1 MENNQK
7 EAPQLRLSTRGFT
20 LIELLVVIAVILLL
34 ASLLLPALTGAKL
47 KAESITCKGNLKQIA
62 LGSRLYVDDCGKYVQ
77 GGFWGSLLKPYV
89 RCDWPTYNG
98 SSPNPG
104 QSTFAARSGT
114 FTCPGYNRMPGMYGV
129 APSDLLNIPYGC
141 YGYNIAG
148 TDHDPGANPG
158 NALGPLLGLSQA
170 RESQVIKPVDM
181 VAFGDA
187 GLSTPS
193 AAGLPPNANV
203 GLTILSLSLLDRA
216 LRPLG
221 ATATADDIHRA
232 EIYKRRHT
240 GRVNIVFCDGH
251 TEYGRPERF
260 FDVRPNQIAA
270 RRWNRDNKPH
280 TDLLRL
286 SDDF

>member
-47 KAESITCKGNLKQIA
+47 KAEHISCKGNLKQIA

-114 FTCPGYNRMPGMYGV
+114 FACPGYNRMPGMYGV
-129 APSDLLNIPYGC
+129 APSDLL
-141 YGYNIAG
+141 
-148 TDHDPGANPG
+148 
-158 NALGPLLGLSQA
+158 
-170 RESQVIKPVDM
+170 
-181 VAFGDA
+181 
-187 GLSTPS
+187 
-193 AAGLPPNANV
+193 
-203 GLTILSLSLLDRA
+203 
-216 LRPLG
+216 
-221 ATATADDIHRA
+221 
-232 EIYKRRHT
+232 
-240 GRVNIVFCDGH
+240 
-251 TEYGRPERF
+251 
-260 FDVRPNQIAA
+260 
-270 RRWNRDNKPH
+270 
-280 TDLLRL
+280 
-286 SDDF
+286 